1 MTEGK
6 YADQFM
12 DWLVEDGYTHCFFV
26 GGGNVMHLLES
37 ARTRFK
43 CVAVVHEVTAGIATE
58 YFNEASNGRERAF
71 ALVTAGPGVTNIV
84 TAIGGAWL
92 ESRELL
98 VVGGQAKVSDLAR
111 GRVRQ
116 IGHQEIDGVGIV
128 RPITVLAVSAVRR
141 LDKYEVLQATRRSRS
156 HRKGPV
162 FIEMSLDVSAM
173 PKLEI
178 SNRQLPVKAKSPQ
191 VNEVD
196 LKKVVEMYSQ
206 AKRPLILLGGG
217 LDRVDSAHALEKL
230 MQLGIPIST
239 TWNGFD
245 RASFDYKYYAGRPN
259 TYGMRWSN
267 IAIQSADLVIAVG
280 TRLGIQQV
288 GFSSHLF
295 APLAQ
300 LVQVDLDLNELEKG
314 FPPIDLPVCSD
325 ANLFLKIL
333 AEKLS
338 ALEVNNIEEWQD
350 FIVHLRSSLHG
361 PDKENVA
368 SSNFLELHKYLNDLS
383 KTLKNDDLIAC
394 CSSGGTFN
402 AVMQVFENKVGQIVI
417 SDKGSASMGYGLAG
431 AIGMAFSNPN
441 RRVIHFEG
449 DGGFAQNMQDIGTVA
464 VNNLNIK
471 MFISSNKG
479 YASIRTTQKSYFEG
493 NYLGCDGE
501 TGLGLPNWQNIFSA
515 YSIPVIIVDNK
526 NQLDSKIIEMLDMV
540 GPAAFILDLDPE
552 QLYYPK
558 LTSRL
563 IADGRMETNPL
574 HLMHPRLSDK
584 EEEDYMRFLPIS
596 LRS

>member
-1 MTEGK
+1 MSEDK

-12 DWLVEDGYTHCFFV
+12 EWLVEDGYTHCFFV

-58 YFNEASNGRERAF
+58 YFNEASNGKERAF
-71 ALVTAGPGVTNIV
+71 ALVTAGPGLTNIV
-84 TAIGGAWL
+84 TAVGGAWL

-98 VVGGQAKVSDLAR
+98 VIGGQAKVSDLAH

-116 IGHQEIDGVGIV
+116 IGHQEIDGIGIV
-128 RPITVLAVSAVRR
+128 KPITVMVLSATRR
-141 LDKYEVLQATRRSRS
+141 LDKYEVLQATRRSRT

-173 PKLEI
+173 PKIEL
-178 SNRQLPVKAKSPQ
+178 SNRDLPFEVKPPQ
-191 VNEVD
+191 PDSAAMINVLD
-196 LKKVVEMYSQ
+196 LCKK

-217 LDRVDSAHALEKL
+217 LDRVQSKQAIDSL
-230 MQLGIPIST
+230 MKLGIPIAT

-245 RASFDYKYYAGRPN
+245 RASFDYEFFAGRPN

-267 IAIQSADLVIAVG
+267 IAVQSADLVIAVG

-295 APLAQ
+295 APLAK
-300 LVQVDLDLNELEKG
+300 LVQVDLDQNELEKG
-314 FPPIDLPVCSD
+314 FPQVDFPIRGD
-325 ANLFLKIL
+325 ANQFLDLL
-333 AEKLS
+333 AVGLIKFEMDSIK
-338 ALEVNNIEEWQD
+338 EWQE
-350 FIVHLRSSLHG
+350 FIKHLRISLHG
-361 PDKENVA
+361 PDRENVA
-368 SSNFLELHKYLNDLS
+368 GSNHLELHSYLNELS
-383 KTLKNDDLIAC
+383 QKLKSDDLIAC

-402 AVMQVFENKVGQIVI
+402 AVMQVFENQNGQVVI
-417 SDKGSASMGYGLAG
+417 SNKGSASMGYGLGG
-431 AIGMAFSNPN
+431 AIGMAFSAP
-441 RRVIHFEG
+441 RSRVIHFEG
-449 DGGFAQNMQDIGTVA
+449 DGGFAQNMQDVGTVA
-464 VNNLNIK
+464 VNHLNIK

-479 YASIRTTQKSYFEG
+479 YASIRTTQKSYFNG
-493 NYLGCDGE
+493 SYLGCDGE
-501 TGLGLPNWQNIFSA
+501 TGLGLPDWETIFA
-515 YSIPVIIVDNK
+515 AFGIPVILINELNK
-526 NQLDSKIIEMLDMV
+526 NDKKIEERLSSS

-552 QLYYPK
+552 QLYFPK

-563 IADGRMETNPL
+563 IADGSMETNPL
-574 HLMHPRLSDK
+574 HLMHPRLSSS
-584 EEEDYMRFLPIS
+584 EEEDFMRYLPTN

>member
-1 MTEGK
+1 MSDGK
-6 YADQFM
+6 YSDQFM

-37 ARTRFK
+37 ARTRFT
-43 CVAVVHEVTAGIATE
+43 CVAVVHEVTAGIAAE
-58 YFNEASNGRERAF
+58 YFNEASKGKARAF
-71 ALVTAGPGVTNIV
+71 ALVTAGPGLTNIV

-92 ESRELL
+92 EGRELL
-98 VVGGQAKVSDLAR
+98 VIGGQAKVSDLSH

-128 RPITVLAVSAVRR
+128 KPITVMSLSATRR

-173 PKLEI
+173 PQIEI
-178 SNRQLPVKAKSPQ
+178 STRELPINARPPQ
-191 VNEVD
+191 IDSLDLAEVIS
-196 LKKVVEMYSQ
+196 LWKE
-206 AKRPLILLGGG
+206 AKRPMILIGGG
-217 LDRVDSAHALEKL
+217 VDRDISKNAIESL
-230 MQLGIPIST
+230 MEYGVPIAT

-245 RASFDYKYYAGRPN
+245 RVSFEYEYYAGRPN

-267 IAIQSADLVIAVG
+267 IAIQSADLVIAIG

-295 APLAQ
+295 APLAK
-300 LVQVDLDLNELEKG
+300 LVQVDLDRNELEKG
-314 FPPIDLPVCSD
+314 FPSIDLPVCSD
-325 ANLFLKIL
+325 ANQFLALL
-333 AEKLS
+333 AKEIGEFEHIAIS
-338 ALEVNNIEEWQD
+338 EWQG
-350 FIVHLRSSLHG
+350 FIKHLREELHG
-361 PDKENVA
+361 PDKANIA
-368 SSNFLELHKYLNDLS
+368 KSDYLELHSYLNELS
-383 KTLKNDDLIAC
+383 KKLKNNDLIAC

-402 AVMQVFENKVGQIVI
+402 AVMQVFENKNGQIVI

-431 AIGMAFSNPN
+431 AIGMAFSAPGQ
-441 RRVIHFEG
+441 RIIHFEG

-464 VNNLNIK
+464 INNLNVK

-501 TGLGLPNWQNIFSA
+501 TGLGLPNWETVFAA
-515 YSIPVIIVDNK
+515 YGIPVVLINERNK
-526 NQLDSKIIEMLDMV
+526 SDERIFDLLNMD

-552 QLYYPK
+552 QMYYPK

-574 HLMHPRLSDK
+574 HLMYPNLSHD
-584 EEEDYMRFLPIS
+584 EEEDFMRYLPQN
-596 LRS
+596 LRT